1 MIDIL
6 FAQDS
11 GGGESMYS
19 SLFILVPT
27 LFILY
32 FIIIRPQNKERALYD
47 QMISDLKIGDKVITK
62 GGLLGKI
69 VDFVGKDKTKI
80 VLDLGSGTKVNILR
94 SAIQQ
99 LNKKDTE

>member
-11 GGGESMYS
+11 VSGQSMYS

-32 FIIIRPQNKERALYD
+32 FIIIRPQNKERAMYD
-47 QMISDLKIGDKVITK
+47 KMINDLKIGDKVITK

-69 VDFVGKDKTKI
+69 ADFIGKDKAKI
-80 VLDLGSGTKVNILR
+80 VLDLGSGTKVNILK
-94 SAIQQ
+94 SAIQG
-99 LNKKDTE
+99 LNMKESE